1 MALIVVADSI
11 KVAGRKE
18 ALELWG
24 PPGVSPLRA
33 GRCLTPASTSGASA
47 TVGPRNYLGHLDGN
61 ATAGSAIGIAG
72 SWDRASGGVFAR
84 AVA

>member
-24 PPGVSPLRA
+24 PPGVSPLRTGSRSVTVVPLVSWPVSSTHSKSSVQGKVA
-33 GRCLTPASTSGASA
+33 LSRKSKRFLRRGVQTTPNNLTK
-47 TVGPRNYLGHLDGN
+47 
-61 ATAGSAIGIAG
+61 
-72 SWDRASGGVFAR
+72 W
-84 AVA
+84 